1 MSRARNLKPG
11 FFKNED
17 LAELPPLGRIL
28 FAGLWCEADR
38 RGILEDR
45 PKRLKAELLPY
56 DDCDVDA
63 LLGQLYERGFIRRY
77 EADGVR
83 CIFIPNFGKHQN
95 PHVKEQANTLPAPP
109 ETGEHQASTGLA
121 PDQHRASPAD
131 SLNPL
136 PNHPL
141 PLPESGDTPQPPKG
155 GERTPKKPDLRG
167 FPEFWVAYPKKVAKG
182 AAESAWLKLGT
193 AERDAAIEAIQRQR
207 SWPCFTQAP
216 PDKQP
221 HPATWLNARRWEDE
235 PPQVQA
241 VGVNGFHK
249 FTIEDERAFR
259 ASNPMLRGDGA

>member
-1 MSRARNLKPG
+1 MARARNLKPG
-11 FFKNED
+11 FFTNGD
-17 LAELPPLGRIL
+17 LIECQPLARLL

-45 PKRLKAELLPY
+45 PKTIKVKVLPGDNCDIEELLTELS
-56 DDCDVDA
+56 D
-63 LLGQLYERGFIRRY
+63 RGFIRRY
-77 EADGVR
+77 EVDGIR
-83 CIFIPNFGKHQN
+83 CIHIPAFGKHQN
-95 PHVKEQANTLPAPP
+95 PHVKEQASTLPAPP
-109 ETGEHQASTGLA
+109 EIGEHGTSTMQA
-121 PDQHRASPAD
+121 PDKHGASPAESLFLD
-131 SLNPL
+131 SLIP
-136 PNHPL
+136 H
-141 PLPESGDTPQPPKG
+141 PESGDTPQPPKG

>member
-141 PLPESGDTPQPPKG
+141 PLPDSGDTPLPPKG
-155 GERTPKKPDLRG
+155 GKARQIKTAVPDDLLIPPEDWAAMAAEQGMTDAEMQRETAAMKDHYRGKGERRVD
-167 FPEFWVAYPKKVAKG
+167 WVAT
-182 AAESAWLKLGT
+182 W
-193 AERDAAIEAIQRQR
+193 RNWMR
-207 SWPCFTQAP
+207 SPYRRKAP
-216 PDKQP
+216 PFP
-221 HPATWLNARRWEDE
+221 VAPT
-235 PPQVQA
+235 
-241 VGVNGFHK
+241 NGFHK
-249 FTIEDERAFR
+249 FTLEEERAFR
-259 ASNPMLRGDGA
+259 AANPLLRDGAA